1 LSERL
6 DPEAVHSIMDG
17 CFELLTRLIH
27 DYEGTINQFT
37 GDGVMA
43 LFGAPV
49 AHEDHAMRALE
60 AANQIQEELPGYAH
74 NVQAQWGLPFQMRIG
89 INTGVVVVGRI
100 GDNLRMDYTAQGDTT
115 NIAARLQQMAPPGAV
130 WVGEATYR
138 VASEAFEWKHAGVL
152 SVKGRDTPVPVHEL
166 VGRRGLKSRFDIKA
180 RRGLTQLVGRQ
191 LEFEQLLAAWQ
202 DAREGRGR
210 VVSIVGEAGLGK
222 SRLIHEFKQHLGQA
236 DASYLEGSCFAY
248 GGTISYLPFVEI
260 LRVYL
265 QLDHAQS
272 EAEAKRQIAGRLAEL
287 EVNRDVTEPYL
298 HNLLAYRVDDEHFAG
313 LPSHLVR
320 ERTVTALTTLM
331 LGIAQRHPLVV
342 IIEDAHWID
351 KATEEVVGAWSSAS
365 PRPRCSSSWDF
376 GQSTSTPGPRRPI
389 TFAFHSTFCRR
400 PAAQS

>member
-1 LSERL
+1 MKCPRCQQDAPSDCEFCPGGGASLALECGACGATNAPTHKFCKERGRALDVRPAPGGASLRSAASHTPQHLADTLLNSKAWREGEDKQVTVLFADVVGFSALSERL

-17 CFELLTRLIH
+17 CFELLTRVIH

-43 LFGAPV
+43 LFGAPI

-60 AANQIQEELPGYAH
+60 AASQIQEELPGYAH
-74 NVQAQWGLPFQMRIG
+74 NVQAQWGLPFQMRMG

-100 GDNLRMDYTAQGDTT
+100 GDNLRTDYTAQGDTT

-138 VASEAFEWKHAGVL
+138 VASEAFEWKHPRVL

-166 VGRRGLKSRFDIKA
+166 AGRRRLNSRFDIKA

-222 SRLIHEFKQHLGQA
+222 SRLIHEFKQYLGQA

-260 LRVYL
+260 LRIYL
-265 QLDHAQS
+265 QLHRAQS
-272 EAEAKRQIAGRLAEL
+272 DAEAKRKIA
-287 EVNRDVTEPYL
+287 
-298 HNLLAYRVDDEHFAG
+298 
-313 LPSHLVR
+313 VR
-320 ERTVTALTTLM
+320 T
-331 LGIAQRHPLVV
+331 
-342 IIEDAHWID
+342 
-351 KATEEVVGAWSSAS
+351 
-365 PRPRCSSSWDF
+365 
-376 GQSTSTPGPRRPI
+376 
-389 TFAFHSTFCRR
+389 
-400 PAAQS
+400 